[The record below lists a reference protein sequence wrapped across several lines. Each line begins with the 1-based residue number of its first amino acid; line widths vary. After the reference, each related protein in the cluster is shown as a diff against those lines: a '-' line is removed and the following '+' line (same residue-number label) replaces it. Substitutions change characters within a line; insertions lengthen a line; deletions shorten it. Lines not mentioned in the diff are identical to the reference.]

1 MARIIGHGIREREY
15 ERAGRKW
22 QRWVAWISIDQGGS
36 RRSRPEKA
44 FEKHRDALRWVTAQI
59 ARHNEGADITSRAP
73 TVGAIVDEWL
83 DRGTT
88 RKRKPWAPITKHG
101 YESMARIWIKPH
113 LGAIP
118 VDALTVDDV
127 DAMLEKVPG
136 GKHAQNIRGALSS
149 ALELA
154 VRKRIVP
161 YNVAKQSAKPE
172 GEEREVEPLSPAQ
185 CKTFLKAI
193 RRHRL
198 EALYITIM
206 ALGLRPSEAVG
217 LRWGAVDLDAA
228 TLRVQEKIYYLKSKG
243 QPGEYH
249 QGPPKSQRSRRT
261 IELPDVVVE
270 LLRAHR
276 KRMLEEQVA
285 SKRWT
290 KEKRWTADPLVFPN
304 TTGGPLYGSYVTR
317 EMQDIMEKAGLP
329 RKRLYELRHT
339 AGSMLH
345 ALGVDTRTIQGV
357 LGHSDISITA
367 NTYVHPDRS
376 VYADAAAKMSAFL
389 RSSSPDFGGT
399 NGGTKKARAAAGE
412 HFQFGG
418 P

>member
-22 QRWVAWISIDQGGS
+22 QRWVAWIAIDQAGD
-36 RRSRPEKA
+36 RRARPEKA
-44 FEKHRDALRWVTAQI
+44 FEKHRDAQRWIAAQI
-59 ARHNEGADITSRAP
+59 ARDSDGVDISGRAP

-83 DRGTT
+83 ERGTT
-88 RKRKPWAPITKHG
+88 RKRRPWAPITMHG
-101 YESMARIWIKPH
+101 YESMARIWIKPY

-127 DAMLEKVPG
+127 EAMLEEVPG

-154 VRKRIVP
+154 VRKRVVP
-161 YNVAKQSAKPE
+161 YNVAKQTAKPE
-172 GEEREVEPLSPAQ
+172 DDAREVEPLGPEQ
-185 CKTFLKAI
+185 CKTFLAAI
-193 RRHRL
+193 RGHRL
-198 EALYITIM
+198 EVLYITIM

-217 LRWGAVDLDAA
+217 LRWSAVDLDAA

-261 IELPDVVVE
+261 IELPEVVVD
-270 LLRAHR
+270 LLRAQR
-276 KRMLEEQVA
+276 TCMLEEHVA

-304 TTGGPLYGSYVTR
+304 TSGGPLYGSYVTR
-317 EMQDIMEKAGLP
+317 AMQDIMEGTGLQ
-329 RKRLYELRHT
+329 RKRLYDLRHT

-376 VYADAAAKMSAFL
+376 VYTDAAAKMSAFL
-389 RSSSPDFGGT
+389 RASQSGFGGT
-399 NGGTKKARAAAGE
+399 DGGTKAG
-412 HFQFGG
+412 
-418 P
+418 